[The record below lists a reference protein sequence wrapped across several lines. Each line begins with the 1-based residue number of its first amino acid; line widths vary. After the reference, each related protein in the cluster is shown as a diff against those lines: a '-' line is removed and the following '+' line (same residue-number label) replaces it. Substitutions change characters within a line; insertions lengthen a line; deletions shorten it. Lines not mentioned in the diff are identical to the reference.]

1 MKINSV
7 VLLLALLLIGLVG
20 CKPKVIAVEKQEK
33 TTDARTPI
41 TITHVNTGA
50 MSDSISLNAVS
61 SFLKKN
67 SLKSSATGYVKQMNV
82 KIGDY
87 VESGQVLFIIQTK
100 EASAYS
106 SKALDTLLNFNGS
119 FPIKANSAGI
129 VTQVDKLTGDY
140 VTDGEQ
146 LCSIAQRSSLV
157 LLLNVPYELNSYV
170 HIKDACIIELP
181 DKTTLMGMIDS
192 RLSNVDAVSQT
203 QSFIVK
209 PLADKNLPENLI
221 ARIRILKTIKQN
233 TMVLPKEA
241 VLADETEENYWVMKL
256 INDSTAV
263 RVSVMKG
270 IEAAGKV
277 ELLSPRFSK
286 EDRIILTG
294 GYGLPDTAAIE
305 IEIPKGNE

>member
-7 VLLLALLLIGLVG
+7 ALLLAFLLFGLVG
-20 CKPKVIAVEKQEK
+20 CKPKVIAVEKQENP
-33 TTDARTPI
+33 TDARTPI
-41 TITHVNTGA
+41 TITHVNIGA

-146 LCSIAQRSSLV
+146 LCNIAQRSSLA
-157 LLLNVPYELNSYV
+157 LLLNVPYELNSYM
-170 HIKDACIIELP
+170 HIKDICIIELP
-181 DKTTLMGMIDS
+181 DKTTLLGMIDS

-203 QSFIVK
+203 QSFVVK

-221 ARIRILKTIKQN
+221 ARIRILKNIKQN

-263 RVSVMKG
+263 RVPVMKG

-294 GYGLPDTAAIE
+294 GYGLPDTAAVE